1 MHKVIINGET
11 KYAKD
16 GTLLSDLLIKSGKGV
31 DHHCGGRGTCR
42 KCVITVNG
50 KGELSCQ
57 YIIKS
62 DFFRFVYR
70 KYDV

>member
-31 DHHCGGRGTCR
+31 DHYCGGRGTCR
-42 KCVITVNG
+42 KCIITVNG
-50 KGELSCQ
+50 KEELS
-57 YIIKS
+57 
-62 DFFRFVYR
+62 
-70 KYDV
+70 